1 MTALPD
7 RPLPICKSKNPCYA
21 ARPLTPRFVVSSGR
35 CGSTLLSQMLHLHR
49 DVLSL
54 FDLFV
59 TLIPLA
65 FPTGPVSGEQFW
77 ELLTRPRRQHT
88 LMLRLGIST
97 PEMRYRPGLGR
108 RFTAETGVPP
118 LLLIALPHLV
128 EDPDALL
135 DELGE
140 VVPTFD
146 ARPIGEQYDR
156 LFTWLCQRLDRTVWV
171 ERSGSSLDWL
181 DDLIA
186 HFPDARFVHL
196 YRDGRDCAVSMALH
210 DGFKFPALGRRLQR
224 RLGVDPYQS
233 DLEPAKAVP
242 RSVSP
247 FMPETFDRE
256 RYLALRLPVA
266 EQGRTWSRMV
276 VRGCELMG
284 QLDPDRVLPLR
295 YETLLAEPICT
306 LRRLASF
313 LEIAADEPWLEH
325 AASLVRQQPPR
336 WTRLPEP
343 ERRELIEACGPG
355 MRLLYGT
362 ETEIVGPEAAGG
374 R

>member
-1 MTALPD
+1 MLK
-7 RPLPICKSKNPCYA
+7 RPV
-21 ARPLTPRFVVSSGR
+21 TPRFVVSSGR
-35 CGSTLLSQMLHLHR
+35 CGSTLLSKMLGLHP

-59 TLIPLA
+59 TLIPHA
-65 FPTGPVSGEQFW
+65 FPPGLVSGAQFW

-88 LMLRLGIST
+88 LMLRLGIAT
-97 PEMRYRPGLGR
+97 PEMRYRPGPGR

-128 EDPDALL
+128 DDPDALL
-135 DELGE
+135 DELGQ
-140 VVPTFD
+140 VVPAFD
-146 ARPIGEQYDR
+146 ARPIGEQYER
-156 LFTWLCQRLDRTVWV
+156 LFAWLCQRLDRTVWV

-181 DDLIA
+181 EDLIA

-224 RLGVDPYQS
+224 RLGVDPYQG
-233 DLEPAKAVP
+233 DVEPARAVP
-242 RSVSP
+242 RSLSP

-256 RYLALRLPVA
+256 RYQALQLPVA

-276 VRGCELMG
+276 VRGCDLLGRLE
-284 QLDPDRVLPLR
+284 PDRVLPLR
-295 YETLLAEPICT
+295 YETLLAEPAAA

-313 LEIAADEPWLEH
+313 LEIAADEPWLER
-325 AASLVRQQPPR
+325 AAGLVRAQPPR
-336 WTRLPEP
+336 WTRLPET
-343 ERRELIEACGPG
+343 ERRDLIEACGPG

-362 ETEIVGPEAAGG
+362 ETGVAGPEAGG
-374 R
+374 GY